1 MFLIVGLGN
10 PGEKYEHTRHNV
22 GFAALRAWSRS
33 LGVHFSSRRFQAQY
47 AQAVFQGKRVFLLC
61 PETYMNLSGNA
72 VRACRD
78 YYDIDQERILV
89 MHDDLD
95 LPFGRIKVGRK
106 SGSGGH
112 KGVVSIIRNLGIT
125 GFARVKIGIGRPR
138 YGEPV
143 EDFVLSPFYKDQ
155 EGMLDQVMQGAVQA
169 GELFVLEGV
178 ESAMNTINCQNFG
191 NEEGKI

>member
-1 MFLIVGLGN
+1 VFLIVGLGN
-10 PGEKYEHTRHNV
+10 PGEKYARTRHNV
-22 GFAALRAWSRS
+22 GFAVLHAWSDA
-33 LGVHFSSRRFQAQY
+33 LGVRFSSRRFQAQH
-47 AQAVFQGKRVFLLC
+47 AQAVFQGKKVFLVC

-78 YYDIDQERILV
+78 YYDIDQEHILV
-89 MHDDLD
+89 IHDDLD

-106 SGSGGH
+106 IGSGGH
-112 KGVVSIIRNLGIT
+112 KGVDSIVRNLGTT

-155 EGMLDQVMQGAVQA
+155 EGMLDQVIQGAVQA
-169 GELFVLEGV
+169 CQLFVLDGV
-178 ESAMNTINCQNFG
+178 ESAMNRINCQNFG
-191 NEEGKI
+191 NEEV

>member
-1 MFLIVGLGN
+1 MIAGLGN
-10 PGEKYEHTRHNV
+10 PGEKYEKTRHNV
-22 GFAALRAWSRS
+22 GFVALRAWSRL
-33 LGVHFSSRRFQAQY
+33 LGVRFSTRRFQAQY
-47 AQAVFQGKRVFLLC
+47 AQTVFQGKKVLLLC

-78 YYDIDQERILV
+78 YYDIDQEHILV

-112 KGVVSIIRNLGIT
+112 KGVASIIRILGIT
-125 GFARVKIGIGRPR
+125 EFARVKIGIGRPR

-155 EGMLDQVMQGAVQA
+155 GRRLNEVIQGAVQA
-169 GELFVLEGV
+169 GELFVLEGI
-178 ESAMNTINCQNFG
+178 ESAMNAINCQNFG
-191 NEEGKI
+191 NEEV

>member
-1 MFLIVGLGN
+1 
-10 PGEKYEHTRHNV
+10 
-22 GFAALRAWSRS
+22 
-33 LGVHFSSRRFQAQY
+33 
-47 AQAVFQGKRVFLLC
+47 VFQGKKVFLLC

-72 VRACRD
+72 VRAWRD

-95 LPFGRIKVGRK
+95 LPFGRIKVGIK

-138 YGEPV
+138 YEEPM

-155 EGMLDQVMQGAVQA
+155 KEMLDQVIQGAVQA

-178 ESAMNTINCQNFG
+178 ESAMNAINSQNFG
-191 NEEGKI
+191 NEEGKV

>member
-1 MFLIVGLGN
+1 VFLIAGLGN
-10 PGEKYEHTRHNV
+10 PGEKYEQTRHNV
-22 GFAALRAWSRS
+22 GFVVLRAWSRL
-33 LGVHFSSRRFQAQY
+33 LGVRFSTRRFQAQY
-47 AQAVFQGKRVFLLC
+47 AQAVFQGKKVLLLC

-78 YYDIDQERILV
+78 YYDIDQEHILV

-95 LPFGRIKVGRK
+95 LSFGRVKVGRK

-112 KGVVSIIRNLGIT
+112 KGVASIIRNLGVT
-125 GFARVKIGIGRPR
+125 EFARVKIGIGRPR

-155 EGMLDQVMQGAVQA
+155 EEMLNQVIQGAVQA
-169 GELFVLEGV
+169 CELFVLEGV
-178 ESAMNTINCQNFG
+178 ESAMNAINCQNFG
-191 NEEGKI
+191 NEEV